1 MSHSYTSFRLA
12 CEESRYE
19 TNELVDSTCEFNLN
33 ILVGLELDT
42 EFRYPHTQISN
53 QNLDIKHSNLSFTKI
68 IAGFNQPKEG
78 KMKSKLEIEYYHKHD
93 SI

>member
-1 MSHSYTSFRLA
+1 MVCLTHTHPSDLLVNNPDMKPMSLWIQHVNS
-12 CEESRYE
+12 
-19 TNELVDSTCEFNLN
+19 
-33 ILVGLELDT
+33 ILTFWLDT
-42 EFRYPHTQISN
+42 EFRYRHTQISN